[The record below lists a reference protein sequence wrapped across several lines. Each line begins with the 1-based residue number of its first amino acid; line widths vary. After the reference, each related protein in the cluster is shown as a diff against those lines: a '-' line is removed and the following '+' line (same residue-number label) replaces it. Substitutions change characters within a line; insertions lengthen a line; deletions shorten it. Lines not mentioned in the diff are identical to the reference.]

1 MANSATSAV
10 SESSSTDAST
20 ASPELAVGLIAL
32 IAGAKLLLHLA
43 LSGRYGYFR
52 DELYYLD
59 CGRHLNWGYVDHA
72 PMIGLVAKIA
82 LMLGGSLHVLRM
94 FPAIEGALLIVL
106 TMLITWRLGGD
117 RFAQGLAGVAV
128 LVVPIYLAIDSIMTM
143 NALEPVFWMSC
154 IYVLIRI
161 IQTGN
166 SRLWMWFGIF
176 AGLGLMN
183 KHSTAFFGIAVVVG
197 LLFTEQRREFAKPW
211 IWIGA
216 WIAILIF
223 LPNLFW
229 EIHHHFPTLE
239 DLHNVRVSG
248 KNVVLPPLKFIG
260 QQIMTMNPTL
270 FPIWLAGLWW
280 VLPRR
285 GSKYRELGWI
295 FLTFFSTM
303 MALHGKDYYVAPI
316 YPMLLAA
323 GAVALEEGFCRWNFT
338 AGKIWP
344 KVATVCV
351 IAANGVFVAPLM
363 LPLLSPAN
371 YVAYAT
377 KIGFKPPKQE
387 VHHES
392 VLPQIFADQ
401 FGWTE
406 LVDQVAQFYNSLPPE
421 TRTESAILTGNYGE
435 AGAIDL
441 FGPKYDL
448 PAAISGHQTFYY
460 WGTHGQSAEN
470 LITLQYGR
478 IYLGEICNSVREI
491 AVHSSEW
498 GMAEE
503 NHAIYFCQGLK
514 KPLEEIWPDQK
525 HWN

>member
-1 MANSATSAV
+1 MQNQTTTTA
-10 SESSSTDAST
+10 SESRALDAQTSTPA
-20 ASPELAVGLIAL
+20 LAVGLVASL
-32 IAGAKLLLHLA
+32 AGAKLLIHLA

-59 CGRHLNWGYVDHA
+59 CGRRLDWGYVDHA
-72 PMIGLVAKIA
+72 PMIGLVAKAA
-82 LMLGGSLHVLRM
+82 LLLGGSLHVLRM
-94 FPAIEGALLIVL
+94 FPAIEGALLVAL

-117 RFAQGLAGVAV
+117 RFAQGLAGLAV
-128 LVVPIYLAIDSIMTM
+128 LVVPIYLAIDSMMTM
-143 NALEPVFWMSC
+143 NALEPVLWMSC
-154 IYVLIRI
+154 IYALIRI

-166 SRLWMWFGIF
+166 SSLWIWFGVF

-183 KHSTAFFGIAVVVG
+183 KHSTGFFGISVVVG
-197 LLFTEQRREFAKPW
+197 LLLTEQRREFAKRW
-211 IWIGA
+211 IWLGA
-216 WIAILIF
+216 LIAILIF
-223 LPNLFW
+223 SPNLIW
-229 EIHHHFPTLE
+229 QIHHHFPTLE

-260 QQIMTMNPTL
+260 QQILTMNPTL

-280 VLPRR
+280 VLLGR
-285 GSKYRELGWI
+285 GSKYRPLGWI
-295 FLTFFSTM
+295 FLAFFLTM

-323 GAVALEEGFCRWNFT
+323 GAVALEVGLRNWRFT
-338 AGKIWP
+338 SDRIWP
-344 KVATVCV
+344 KVAVLCV
-351 IAANGVFVAPLM
+351 VAANGVLIAPLM
-363 LPLLSPAN
+363 LPLMSPSN
-371 YVAYAT
+371 YVAYANW
-377 KIGFKPPKQE
+377 IGFKPARQE
-387 VHHES
+387 VNHES

-401 FGWTE
+401 FGWPE
-406 LVDQVAQFYNSLPPE
+406 LVDQVAQFYNSLPAD
-421 TRTESAILTGNYGE
+421 TRSKTAILTGNYGE

-441 FGPKYDL
+441 FGPKYQL

-460 WGTHGQSAEN
+460 WGTRGFAAEN
-470 LITLQYGR
+470 LITLQYGPM
-478 IYLGEICNSVREI
+478 YLGTICDSVHEV

-514 KPLEEIWPDQK
+514 KPLEVIWPDQK